1 MQSQMNLQAAVR
13 VNHTTRYRVTK
24 RMFDLMFALLF
35 LAIFSPL
42 LLICAVL
49 VRFSSPGP
57 ILFRQRRVGLS
68 GQEFNFL
75 KFRSMYADADHTP
88 HRDYVTTVIE
98 GNAAQHVAGSRPIYK
113 LTGDPRVTRIG
124 RWLRRLSLDELPQL
138 WNVLVG
144 DMSLVGPR
152 PPIPYELD
160 HYLPRHLQ
168 RLAAKPGIT
177 GLWQVSGRSG
187 TTFEDMVRLDLQY
200 IARASIWLD
209 VVILFKT
216 VPAVLACQAA

>member
-1 MQSQMNLQAAVR
+1 MQNQMNLQAAVR
-13 VNHTTRYRVTK
+13 VSRTTRYRVTK
-24 RMFDLMFALLF
+24 RMFDLLFALFF
-35 LAIFSPL
+35 LAMFSPL
-42 LLICAVL
+42 LIICAVL
-49 VRFSSPGP
+49 VRLSSPGP

-68 GQEFNFL
+68 GREFIFL
-75 KFRSMYADADHTP
+75 KFRSMYAGADHAP
-88 HRDYVTTVIE
+88 HREYVTAVIE
-98 GNAAQHVAGSRPIYK
+98 GSATQHAAGRQPIYK
-113 LTGDPRVTRIG
+113 LTGDSRVTPVG

-216 VPAVLACQAA
+216 IPAVLACQAA